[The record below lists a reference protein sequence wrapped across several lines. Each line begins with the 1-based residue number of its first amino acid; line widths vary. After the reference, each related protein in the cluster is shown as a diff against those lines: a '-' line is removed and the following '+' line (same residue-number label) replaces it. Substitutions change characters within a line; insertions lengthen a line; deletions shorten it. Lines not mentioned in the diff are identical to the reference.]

1 MRSEARRYTRAVE
14 KRTGMSSFLAR
25 FQRIMSGG
33 TYVAEV
39 DGLRFVAIMSV
50 FFFHVGRM
58 TEIRVQPYVEPTN
71 RLLALVGWAIFNGDR
86 GVPIFFA
93 ISGFIL
99 GIPFAR
105 ERLLGG
111 PKVSIRQYLLRRL
124 TRLEPPYM
132 ISQLLRLYPVM
143 VARSLSFAQILP
155 HLLAGLL
162 YIHLLVYGTFPT
174 VQLVGW
180 SLEIEIQFYLLTP
193 LLAAF
198 FFRKSPW
205 TRRALLAGFLV
216 LHSVVIPLVGP
227 ALVGDPLLGTPGAR
241 FTVNTILYWIRF
253 FVAGMLI
260 ADMYVSLMPKL
271 REHWAWDAASL
282 VLWPAAFLMPTFDW
296 MLLGPF
302 LLVVMFVGAFKGRV
316 VPMFFRLPL
325 VTTIGGMC
333 YSLYLTHSIVL
344 QGLYVAYIKVLPGIH
359 GFFPRM
365 FVGEVLIVP
374 WLVIFGAVYF
384 VLIERPCMDK
394 RWPGKL
400 MAWMRSKTGRG
411 NPVAET
417 E

>member
-1 MRSEARRYTRAVE
+1 
-14 KRTGMSSFLAR
+14 
-25 FQRIMSGG
+25 MSGG
-33 TYVAEV
+33 SYVAEV
-39 DGLRFVAIMSV
+39 DGLRFVAILSV
-50 FFFHVGRM
+50 FFYHVGRM
-58 TEIRVQPYVEPTN
+58 TEIRVQPYVEPGN
-71 RLLALVGWAIFNGDR
+71 WVAALIGRAIFNGDR

-111 PKVSIRQYLLRRL
+111 PAVSIRQYLLRRL

-132 ISQLLRLYPVM
+132 ISQLARLYPVM
-143 VARSLSFAQILP
+143 LARSLSFAQILP

-180 SLEIEIQFYLLTP
+180 SLEIEIQFYLLAP

-198 FFRKSPW
+198 FYRKSPW
-205 TRRALLAGFLV
+205 ARRALLTGFLL
-216 LHSVVIPLVGP
+216 LHSVVVPLVGP
-227 ALVGDPLLGTPGAR
+227 ALVGDPLLGTAHAR

-253 FVAGMLI
+253 FVAGMLS
-260 ADMYVSLMPKL
+260 ADLYVSLMPKL
-271 REHWAWDAASL
+271 REHWVWDAASL

-302 LLVVMFVGAFKGRV
+302 LLVVMFTGAFKGRL
-316 VPMFFRLPL
+316 VPKFFRLSL

-344 QGLYVAYIKVLPGIH
+344 QGLYVAYLKVLPGIH

-365 FVGEVLIVP
+365 FLGEILIVP
-374 WLVIFGAVYF
+374 WLIFFGAVYF
-384 VLIERPCMDK
+384 VVIERPCMDK
-394 RWPGKL
+394 RWPSKL
-400 MAWMRSKTGRG
+400 MAWIRRRSGGDT
-411 NPVAET
+411 PLAEMK
-417 E
+417 